1 MKLPGSIPLYTR
13 LGNEVANAQDP
24 DLAPAKAEHVIAAFR
39 TRFPCAWQR
48 RPPSGQ
54 YNCHGLSFANRR
66 TGIYDPTAVE
76 KVLKDDGYR
85 TIKREEVEPGDLVV
99 YYVGD
104 EVTHSGVVLE
114 VVQGAPETPTLRE
127 LKIVSKWGQAGEY
140 IHRTLEGPYAQHD
153 LTYWTDRP

>member
-1 MKLPGSIPLYTR
+1 M
-13 LGNEVANAQDP
+13 GNELANAQDP
-24 DLAPAKAEHVIAAFR
+24 DLAPPKAEQLIAAFR
-39 TRFPCAWQR
+39 KRFPRAWQR

-66 TGIYDPTAVE
+66 TGIHDQTAVE
-76 KVLKDDGYR
+76 KVLEDDGYR
-85 TIKREEVEPGDLVV
+85 AIRLAEVEPGDLVV

-114 VVQGAPETPTLRE
+114 VVTGAPETPTLRE

-140 IHRTLEGPYAQHD
+140 IHRTREGPYAQHD
-153 LTYWTDRP
+153 LMYWTDRT